1 MHSVEDQKHDSQ
13 ARNAVPKLV
22 HEISF
27 ISCLYPFTISP
38 RPSLHIDNIE
48 SMDFDALIIGAGL
61 SGIAAA
67 YHLSKLGMCLKVL
80 EANSGEGGT
89 WFW

>member
-1 MHSVEDQKHDSQ
+1 
-13 ARNAVPKLV
+13 V

-27 ISCLYPFTISP
+27 IPCLCLLTISP
-38 RPSLHIDNIE
+38 RPPLYIDDIK

-67 YHLSKLGMCLKVL
+67 YHFSKLGMRFKVL
-80 EANSGEGGT
+80 ESNSGEGGT